1 MHEKRPQIPLRP
13 HRLSSFVT
21 SEGQLPLRRQRRLGT
36 LMDVIALRALECS
49 DVKARAAAGDTRQRG
64 VPRQLLHEQ
73 VPQARL
79 HQLQRKNRGQQF
91 IAERGLVRQA
101 RDQARTAMRIF
112 GTRASLTCLSIFLLA
127 TRTSSRPTQ
136 TQPPKAFATRE
147 YLARLTI
154 SQEATSICP
163 GRAKS

>member
-73 VPQARL
+73 VPQAWL
-79 HQLQRKNRGQQF
+79 HQLQRKMEVNSSLLNAVLSTSPRSRGSRNANVRDARKPHLSLHF
-91 IAERGLVRQA
+91 ALSDWHFPSAHANPPTRG
-101 RDQARTAMRIF
+101 F
-112 GTRASLTCLSIFLLA
+112 
-127 TRTSSRPTQ
+127 
-136 TQPPKAFATRE
+136 
-147 YLARLTI
+147 
-154 SQEATSICP
+154 
-163 GRAKS
+163 

>member
-73 VPQARL
+73 VPQAGL
-79 HQLQRKNRGQQF
+79 HQLQRKIEVNS
-91 IAERGLVRQA
+91 
-101 RDQARTAMRIF
+101 
-112 GTRASLTCLSIFLLA
+112 SLLNAVLYDKPEI
-127 TRTSSRPTQ
+127 
-136 TQPPKAFATRE
+136 KRE
-147 YLARLTI
+147 
-154 SQEATSICP
+154 P
-163 GRAKS
+163 